1 VSEVLVSG
9 ASVAGTA
16 AAFWLGRHGH
26 SVTVVERHRGPRPG
40 GQAIDVRGPALT
52 VLDRMGLLGAAQKR
66 KTQIRGSSVVDRDGN
81 EVSRDTEAALSRPSG
96 APIDSPD
103 IELLRDDLVE
113 LLYGASQWT
122 ADYIFDDTIT
132 ALDDDGAAV
141 RVTFERAAPRE
152 FDLVIGAD
160 GLHSNVRRLAF
171 GPEENFIERLGTH
184 AAIFTVPN
192 FLGLDYWQLWHYGDS
207 TMAGVYSARNNAEAR
222 AMLGF
227 VETDLRI
234 DYRDIEAQ
242 FAELERRMA
251 GDGWVRPQL
260 LDYMRTAPDFYFD
273 EMSQIKMD
281 RWSRGRVA
289 LVGDAGYCCS
299 PLSGQGTSVALLGAY
314 ILAGELKSASHDG
327 TADHERGFANYQRE
341 FGDYVQRNQWLVVD
355 NIPGGAPIPQEV
367 FDRIVAS
374 IVLKDY

>member
-1 VSEVLVSG
+1 MTSRVNVLVSG

-16 AAFWLGRHGH
+16 AAYWLGRHGY

-52 VLDRMGLLGAAQKR
+52 VLDRMGLLAAAQKC

-81 EVSRDTEAALSRPSG
+81 EVSRDTESTPTGGR
-96 APIDSPD
+96 IDSPD

-122 ADYIFDDTIT
+122 TDYLFDDTIT
-132 ALDDDGAAV
+132 ALDDDGTKV
-141 RVTFERAAPRE
+141 YVTFEHAAPRE
-152 FDLVIGAD
+152 VDLVIGAD

-192 FLGLDYWQLWHYGDS
+192 FLDLDYWQMWHYGDS

-227 VETDLRI
+227 METDLRI
-234 DYRDIEAQ
+234 DYRDTEAQ

-251 GDGWVRPQL
+251 GEGWIRPQL
-260 LDYMRTAPDFYFD
+260 LEYMRTAPDFYFD
-273 EMSQIKMD
+273 EMAQIKMD
-281 RWSRGRVA
+281 RWARGRVA

-299 PLSGQGTSVALLGAY
+299 PLSGQGTSIALLGAY
-314 ILAGELKSASHDG
+314 LLAGELTSASPDR
-327 TADHERGFANYQRE
+327 TTDYELGFASYQRE
-341 FGDYVQRNQWLVVD
+341 FSDYVQRNQWLVVD

-374 IVLKDY
+374 LNLKNY

>member
-81 EVSRDTEAALSRPSG
+81 EVSRDTESTPTG
-96 APIDSPD
+96 GPIDSPD

-132 ALDDDGAAV
+132 ALDDDGAVV
-141 RVTFERAAPRE
+141 RVTFERAAPSE

-192 FLGLDYWQLWHYGDS
+192 FLGLDYWQMWHYGDS

-242 FAELERRMA
+242 FAELERRMT

-273 EMSQIKMD
+273 EMSQITMD

-374 IVLKDY
+374 IVPKDY